1 MRAQEDKPFYHTIMK
16 QTVENQDRLDV
27 KQLMIDKLLVSN
39 GEVVGVEAETGE
51 VFEAKCVILATGT
64 YLRARI
70 VYGQVN
76 YESGPNGLR
85 SANKLS
91 QSLLENGLE
100 LMRFKT
106 GTPARIDARSL
117 ITARWKYRAATA
129 SCAIFLLSAALQSA
143 ARYRAGLLIPTKNA

>member
-1 MRAQEDKPFYHTIMK
+1 MK
-16 QTVENQDRLDV
+16 QVVENQENLDV
-27 KQLMIDKLLVSN
+27 KQLMIDRLLVEN
-39 GEVVGVEAETGE
+39 GAVVGVEAETGE

-64 YLRARI
+64 YLRGRI

-91 QSLLENGLE
+91 SSLLENGVE

-117 ITARWKYRAATA
+117 DYSRMEAQYGDEQVRNFSFMSTITEKAD
-129 SCAIFLLSAALQSA
+129 SLLADLYQC
-143 ARYRAGLLIPTKNA
+143 

>member
-1 MRAQEDKPFYHTIMK
+1 MIDRLL
-16 QTVENQDRLDV
+16 VEN
-27 KQLMIDKLLVSN
+27 
-39 GEVVGVEAETGE
+39 GAVVGVEAETGE

-64 YLRARI
+64 YLRGRI

-91 QSLLENGLE
+91 SSLLENGVE

-106 GTPARIDARSL
+106 GTRESMPAAW
-117 ITARWKYRAATA
+117 ITAEWKLNMAMNRYV
-129 SCAIFLLSAALQSA
+129 IFLL
-143 ARYRAGLLIPTKNA
+143 